1 MGQNKFTQL
10 PKYEYIFNRLSKI
23 LNQYIKIS
31 GTNHLYRSLLSQN
44 KRIDS
49 GFENNLIEND
59 FTPEEFVSET
69 KTSYLSRDYLE
80 GEIGLIDGQD
90 QYDGIFNIALYTL
103 MANRLGKEYKKQYNE
118 NSNLDI
124 ATLDSYKKT
133 YKSLMS
139 EKDKGTTE
147 LIYSLFLYKETV
159 SDNDFF
165 YGHRI
170 DDYGDSSFVFDLPVY
185 GQICIHFGSKEK
197 LEAIKYLAKQGM
209 ELALEKKLSLGQI
222 TEEQFN
228 EIKNKADNEG
238 ILPTYTGKLY
248 EYSSSMPLDYC
259 GEKFERVQKDLKL
272 SGKMITDINDEDIKT
287 ISENRKYNSREL
299 YYFAIKSDFSKSQL
313 EKLSGYLQER
323 DTIIKNNNKYSDKSP
338 TVNVSLLG
346 KEVISNTS
354 AEERKIV
361 GSHEDMRDSATLTNP
376 KEK

>member
-287 ISENRKYNSREL
+287 IIRKTFWLFARKRYN
-299 YYFAIKSDFSKSQL
+299 
-313 EKLSGYLQER
+313 
-323 DTIIKNNNKYSDKSP
+323 N
-338 TVNVSLLG
+338 
-346 KEVISNTS
+346 
-354 AEERKIV
+354 
-361 GSHEDMRDSATLTNP
+361 
-376 KEK
+376 